1 MDLAAQLKEGEEL
14 AALNLEEAVVK
25 LRGLVLS
32 DSNDVEAVKV
42 KEQTIQKLC
51 DLLVKAGN
59 AKALSDLLA
68 QLRDF
73 FAVIPKAKT
82 AKIVRS
88 IIDAI
93 AKIPGSTQLQVHGA
107 FAWASGQAV
116 GSGRGVAARP
126 ATPMHSDMRGN
137 HVRMRPCWPVVSQ
150 IGGNNMM
157 WLQGAYRAHRL
168 CTGSMCWLRSAACME
183 PASGLGTYCHSRQRE
198 AVGQ

>member
-107 FAWASGQAV
+107 FAWHLGRQWVVAGVLQPGQPRRPCTATCAGTMCGWGAAGQWSV
-116 GSGRGVAARP
+116 KSVAA
-126 ATPMHSDMRGN
+126 T
-137 HVRMRPCWPVVSQ
+137 
-150 IGGNNMM
+150 
-157 WLQGAYRAHRL
+157 
-168 CTGSMCWLRSAACME
+168 
-183 PASGLGTYCHSRQRE
+183 
-198 AVGQ
+198 